1 MANWLDDFHWRGL
14 INSITNEDKLKQFIN
29 SKEAAAYVGF
39 DPSAASLHLGNYV
52 MMMIV
57 KRLNQ
62 YGIKT
67 YALVGGA
74 TGMIGDPSGKSN
86 ERILLDEK
94 TVIKNKHSI
103 INQLISYASPH
114 IIDNYEHFKNMNFLT
129 FLRDVGKYVNINYL
143 LEKEIIKNRLE
154 TTGISY
160 TEFSYNLI
168 QSYDFYKLYNE
179 LNVYLQ
185 IGGSDQWGNIT
196 SGIELIR
203 KINGDNNNAVG
214 ITINLLT
221 NNEGKKFGKSEK
233 GAIYLDKNLTSPYEM
248 YQYLI
253 NQPDSEVIKLL
264 KVFTLLSREEI
275 ENIEKE
281 HLKNPSKRY
290 AQFELAKTVVN
301 DIHGLKE
308 LNNVI
313 DISDKLF
320 KGNISN
326 LSANNLKQAL
336 NNVPSFTLP
345 NNDYNVIDF
354 LVASQIISS
363 KTKARELIQEGAIS
377 INGIKIDNLEL
388 IINKSKSY
396 NDEFTVVKKGKKNYF
411 IVKWN

>member
-1 MANWLDDFHWRGL
+1 MTNWLDDFHWRGL
-14 INSITNEDKLKQFIN
+14 INSITNEDKLKQFID

-52 MMMIV
+52 MIMVV

-62 YGIKT
+62 CGVKA

-74 TGMIGDPSGKSN
+74 TGMIGDPSGKSS
-86 ERILLDEK
+86 ERVLLDEN
-94 TVIKNKHSI
+94 TILKNKQAI
-103 INQLISYASPH
+103 VDQLRKYASPY
-114 IIDNYEHFKNMNFLT
+114 ILDNYDHFKDMNFLT
-129 FLRDVGKYVNINYL
+129 FLRDVGKYVNVNYL

-179 LNVYLQ
+179 LNIHMQ

-196 SGIELIR
+196 AGIEMIR
-203 KINGDNNNAVG
+203 KIDGDDNSAVG
-214 ITINLLT
+214 MTINLLT
-221 NNEGKKFGKSEK
+221 NSEGKKFGKSEK
-233 GAIYLDKNLTSPYEM
+233 GAIFLDKNLTSPYEM

-275 ENIEKE
+275 ENIEKQ
-281 HLKNPSKRY
+281 HLENPAKRI
-290 AQFELAKTVVN
+290 AQSELAKTVVS
-301 DIHGLKE
+301 DIHGVDE

-313 DISDKLF
+313 DISNKLF
-320 KGNISN
+320 KGDISS
-326 LSANNLKQAL
+326 LSADSLKQAL
-336 NNVPSFTLP
+336 NNVPSSTLP
-345 NNDYNVIDF
+345 NENYNVVDF
-354 LVASQIISS
+354 LVTSQIIPS
-363 KTKARELIQEGAIS
+363 KTKARELVQEGAIS
-377 INGIKIDNLEL
+377 INGIKIDSLEMT
-388 IINKSKSY
+388 INQSNSY
-396 NDEFTVVKKGKKNYF
+396 NDEFTVVRKGKKNYF